1 MKRKTT
7 QWIAAGLGLV
17 MAFSMSACGSSAG
30 GAASES
36 AAAESTAAESAASES
51 TAAESTVS
59 ESAAAE
65 SAVSESAAEEEK
77 ASDGEKVEFTIFNS
91 KTEIQEYLEEAA
103 AQYGEANNVDIE
115 VYYSQDTVSAHLS
128 TRYAS
133 EDPYTLNM
141 VDAKDVY
148 TLAAIHGYDMSG
160 AEWIGD
166 TDYAITVDGKVLG
179 FPVCVEARGILY
191 NADAI
196 KAALGEDFDPASI
209 VTLDDFRAYL
219 DKLVEAGMEAPTGIL
234 KPDWSLAAHYLQQV
248 YEEREDV
255 EGFIQ
260 SLYAGEVDLMQ
271 DEKFNA
277 LMDTFDV
284 LKEYNMFKSGPIS
297 VEDDQ
302 VHQALSEGQDAFQFG
317 GCWEWN
323 DIVDYEYTGNIGIMP
338 VPQNLDDAYTGSIVG
353 GGSKYFYIDN
363 TDNTTQAQRDAA
375 MDFLNWLAL
384 SDEGKTL
391 VSETCA
397 MVSPF
402 KSNDV
407 PCANDIGAI
416 VKDYADAGKMVPNY
430 DYDPDD
436 HYSILGAEMQK
447 YLADQCTRE
456 ELAAAIENYWANVTP
471 VEH

>member
-1 MKRKTT
+1 MKKKSLAALLALGMVLGMTACGGSDSGASSGA
-7 QWIAAGLGLV
+7 AAG
-17 MAFSMSACGSSAG
+17 S
-30 GAASES
+30 
-36 AAAESTAAESAASES
+36 
-51 TAAESTVS
+51 
-59 ESAAAE
+59 
-65 SAVSESAAEEEK
+65 
-77 ASDGEKVEFTIFNS
+77 SDGKVTFTIFNS
-91 KTEIQEYLEEAA
+91 KTEIEEYLEEAA
-103 AQYGEANNVDIE
+103 AKYGEENNVNVE
-115 VYYSQDTVSAHLS
+115 VYYSSDTVAAHMS

-133 EDPYTLNM
+133 GQPYTLNM

-148 TLAAIHGYDMSG
+148 SLGVQYGYDMTG
-160 AEWIGD
+160 ADWIAD
-166 TDYAITVDGKVLG
+166 TDYAISVDGKVLG

-196 KAALGEDFDPASI
+196 KNTLGEDFDPASI
-209 VTLDDFRAYL
+209 TTLDDFKAFL
-219 DKLVEAGMEAPTGIL
+219 DKMVAGGMTAPTGIL

-248 YEEREDV
+248 YEEREDPD
-255 EGFIQ
+255 GFVQ

-271 DEKFNA
+271 DAKFNA

-284 LKEYNMFKSGPIS
+284 LKEYNMFKDGPIS

-323 DIVDYEYTGNIGIMP
+323 DIVDFDYTGNIGIMP
-338 VPQNLDDAYTGSIVG
+338 VPQNLSDDYTGKIVG
-353 GGSKYFYIDN
+353 GGSKFFYIDN
-363 TDNTTQAQRDAA
+363 SEYTTDEQRAAA
-375 MDFLNWLAL
+375 MDFLNWFAG

-402 KSNDV
+402 KSNTV

-416 VKDYADAGKMVPNY
+416 VKEYVDAGKMVPNY

-436 HYSILGAEMQK
+436 HYSVLGAEMQK

-456 ELAAAIENYWANVTP
+456 QLADAIENYWANVTP